1 MKFLNGTCFIIY
13 TLLNFTFFNI
23 NAFISDDIDII
34 LDIAHNEDAIIALL
48 KKIKFKYPGKRIKIV
63 LGMSADKTVDKC
75 VKNILSNLCNMTP
88 DDIYCTNAKHPRAI
102 AYTDLRRIITQSY
115 FSTQNTT
122 SDDYLNNDHDSVR
135 ICLRN
140 TINTAKI

>member
-1 MKFLNGTCFIIY
+1 
-13 TLLNFTFFNI
+13 
-23 NAFISDDIDII
+23 
-34 LDIAHNEDAIIALL
+34 
-48 KKIKFKYPGKRIKIV
+48 
-63 LGMSADKTVDKC
+63 MSADKSVDKC

-102 AYTDLRRIITQSY
+102 AYTDLRRIITESY

-122 SDDYLNNDHDSVR
+122 SDDYLNNDHDSIR

-140 TINTAKI
+140 TINIAKNEKNCVVIVCGTAFIMAEARAELGIVEPKDGDILYSISTDGKEDKILADSQENFKLN